1 MNKPTKNGKMQV
13 SIDNDNSLFIYT
25 HDTIINNRTIN
36 NLELKNYVI
45 VDVYNFNVAFVSFF
59 NPCKENPDF
68 ICGWKQM
75 RRLYDLYAFYYFIYT
90 IHIHII
96 IFFFYLYSLLC
107 LLIV

>member
-68 ICGWKQM
+68 FCGWKQM
-75 RRLYDLYAFYYFIYT
+75 RRYMIFTRFIILYIRYTYTLLFSFFICTRCYA
-90 IHIHII
+90 
-96 IFFFYLYSLLC
+96 C
-107 LLIV
+107 